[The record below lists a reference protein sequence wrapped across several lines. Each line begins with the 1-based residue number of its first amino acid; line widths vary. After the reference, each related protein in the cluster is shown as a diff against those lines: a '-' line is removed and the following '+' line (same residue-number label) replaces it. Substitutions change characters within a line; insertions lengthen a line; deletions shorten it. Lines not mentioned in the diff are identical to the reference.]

1 MAEGRRESR
10 VDYGMNEIAQE
21 NMRRETA
28 APRPTRRQTTAQN
41 DDMSTLLNRANL
53 SGQGRAFI
61 RDEAPGITDEAE
73 LRRRLR
79 GFSPDVKMSRGGDVS
94 TFSKAFREARDSGL
108 KEFEWNG
115 NRYNTRTR
123 EEESRSGPESVRPTA
138 KPSMAERARAA
149 SSGSTD
155 DYKDTS
161 KPIDRASALREADR
175 VSRGVKMAKGGMVS
189 CEKPKKMA
197 KGGLAGTFDM
207 PGMSDTPGRAPQN
220 RRPKA
225 MKSSVKPKVKA
236 AMKAKNNMPMPKM
249 AKGGMA
255 KKGNKR

>member
-1 MAEGRRESR
+1 VFDRISPNNQPQQQTMPMDNSSMAEGRRESR
-10 VDYGMNEIAQE
+10 VDYGMDEIAQE

-28 APRPTRRQTTAQN
+28 APRPVRRQTTAQN

-79 GFSPDVKMSRGGDVS
+79 GFSPDVEMSKGG
-94 TFSKAFREARDSGL
+94 
-108 KEFEWNG
+108 
-115 NRYNTRTR
+115 Y
-123 EEESRSGPESVRPTA
+123 
-138 KPSMAERARAA
+138 
-149 SSGSTD
+149 
-155 DYKDTS
+155 
-161 KPIDRASALREADR
+161 
-175 VSRGVKMAKGGMVS
+175 VKMAKGGMVS

-220 RRPKA
+220 RRPKT
-225 MKSSVKPKVKA
+225 MKNSAKPKVKA

-249 AKGGMA
+249 AKGGMT